1 MNYEYP
7 YTDFHE
13 INLDYI
19 LKLAR
24 ESLGL
29 NLVVEGNKLLLKN
42 NLGETAFTRIIQ
54 YGATSDVFNILIK
67 AGADINAIDN
77 NGRTPLFYVAR
88 YSKTAKTV
96 EALLKL
102 GADIN
107 TRDNNGDTPLFMAA
121 YGNKNPE
128 VIKALLEYGADVNI
142 RDDSGKTALEYT
154 YKNYRVR
161 KILLHYKEQINR
173 IDKRKIIK

>member
-1 MNYEYP
+1 M
-7 YTDFHE
+7 
-13 INLDYI
+13 
-19 LKLAR
+19 
-24 ESLGL
+24 
-29 NLVVEGNKLLLKN
+29 
-42 NLGETAFTRIIQ
+42 
-54 YGATSDVFNILIK
+54 FNILIN
-67 AGADINAIDN
+67 AGADINAINN

-107 TRDNNGDTPLFMAA
+107 TRDNNGYTPLFMAA

>member
-1 MNYEYP
+1 M
-7 YTDFHE
+7 
-13 INLDYI
+13 
-19 LKLAR
+19 
-24 ESLGL
+24 
-29 NLVVEGNKLLLKN
+29 
-42 NLGETAFTRIIQ
+42 
-54 YGATSDVFNILIK
+54 IK

-142 RDDSGKTALEYT
+142 RDDSGKTVLEYT

-161 KILLHYKEQINR
+161 KILLHYKER
-173 IDKRKIIK
+173 LTVLTSEK

>member
-1 MNYEYP
+1 M
-7 YTDFHE
+7 
-13 INLDYI
+13 
-19 LKLAR
+19 K
-24 ESLGL
+24 
-29 NLVVEGNKLLLKN
+29 
-42 NLGETAFTRIIQ
+42 
-54 YGATSDVFNILIK
+54 
-67 AGADINAIDN
+67 
-77 NGRTPLFYVAR
+77 
-88 YSKTAKTV
+88 KTV
-96 EALLKL
+96 FYLVLFTIFLVQSVSAHEFVATIIK
-102 GADIN
+102 IN
-107 TRDNNGDTPLFMAA
+107 DGDTPLFMAA